1 MIEYLALFFSA
12 LSCVLSGT
20 ALVLLHKIAKE
31 QSEQEPSDAM
41 KLEEN
46 LNTRLRDL
54 QMTQFSLR
62 MPNYPRPSVP
72 TRKNNL

>member
-1 MIEYLALFFSA
+1 MIEYLILFFST
-12 LSCVLSGT
+12 LSCVLSGI
-20 ALVLLHKIAKE
+20 AFSLLRKIVKE
-31 QSEQEPSDAM
+31 QSGRESFDTM

-62 MPNYPRPSVP
+62 MPNYPRPSGV
-72 TRKNNL
+72 TRKK

>member
-1 MIEYLALFFSA
+1 MIEYLILFFSV
-12 LSCVLSGT
+12 LSCVLS
-20 ALVLLHKIAKE
+20 AVAFVLLRRLAKE
-31 QSEQEPSDAM
+31 QLERELTDTA

-62 MPNYPRPSVP
+62 MPNYPRPNVV

>member
-1 MIEYLALFFSA
+1 MIEYLILFFSV
-12 LSCVLSGT
+12 LSCVLS
-20 ALVLLHKIAKE
+20 AVAFVLLRRLAKE
-31 QSEQEPSDAM
+31 QLERELTDTA

-62 MPNYPRPSVP
+62 MPNYPRPNVV
-72 TRKNNL
+72 TRKK

>member
-1 MIEYLALFFSA
+1 MIEYLILFFSV
-12 LSCVLSGT
+12 LSCVLSAVAF
-20 ALVLLHKIAKE
+20 ALLRRLAKE
-31 QSEQEPSDAM
+31 QLERELTDTA

-62 MPNYPRPSVP
+62 MPNYPRPNVV
-72 TRKNNL
+72 TRKK